1 MSKLTP
7 ITAKVQKGTKGGMIK
22 QPLLNMGA
30 PVKMKNIS
38 PAKQASN
45 NVESTEEQAGKTTKL
60 AKLGTAER
68 KAQYDAK
75 GWKYDDTIAG
85 YNKSGREKEQAVT
98 TSTKGV
104 SIENEISAPKVPAKV
119 ESTSNSKTSTR
130 KEIRS
135 ARKAYRSGQISK
147 SQKKSIIAEEKAMKK
162 DSMAKKKKC

>member
-38 PAKQASN
+38 PAKQAG
-45 NVESTEEQAGKTTKL
+45 ETTKL
-60 AKLGTAER
+60 AKVGTTER

-75 GWKYDDTIAG
+75 GWKYDDTITG
-85 YNKSGREKEQAVT
+85 YNKSGRKKEQAT
-98 TSTKGV
+98 ATSAKGV
-104 SIENEISAPKVPAKV
+104 SIENKISTPKVPSEVKSA
-119 ESTSNSKTSTR
+119 SNPKTSTR